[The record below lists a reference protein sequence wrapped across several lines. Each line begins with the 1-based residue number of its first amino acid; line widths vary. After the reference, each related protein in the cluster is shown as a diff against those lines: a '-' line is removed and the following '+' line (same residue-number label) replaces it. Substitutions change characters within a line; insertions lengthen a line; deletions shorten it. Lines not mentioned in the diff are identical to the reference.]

1 VLRLVSALLLLGS
14 MQPALALRVATLSP
28 HATELVWFAG
38 AGDQLVGVSAFSDYP
53 ESAGNL
59 PSIGDASAI
68 DRERII
74 SLDPELLV
82 YWSKGIRPSDLAW
95 LRDRGIALFASN
107 PLTIDELVDE
117 LHRLAELLG
126 TEATARNSIL
136 TIREKEK
143 QLRALD
149 RGYPVRLIHQLWRR
163 PLIVLGKQD
172 LLPHT
177 LRLCGIENPID
188 TGEQASATV
197 SREYLHAVRGDVI
210 LVAEEAL
217 FEPFNPHGLP
227 LLRGDGNS
235 MYRATPRLLDAAL
248 EICRKVRDGG
258 SRLPGLRD
266 R

>member
-1 VLRLVSALLLLGS
+1 VLRLVFALLLLGS
-14 MQPALALRVATLSP
+14 LQPAHALRVATLSP

-53 ESAGNL
+53 ESARNL

-82 YWSKGIRPSDLAW
+82 YWSNGIRPSDLAW

-107 PLTIDELVDE
+107 PVTVDELVNE
-117 LHRLAELLG
+117 VQRLAELLG
-126 TEATARNSIL
+126 TETWARNSIL
-136 TIREKEK
+136 AIREKEK

-149 RGYPVRLIHQLWRR
+149 TGVPVRMIHQLWRR
-163 PLIVLGKQD
+163 PLIVLGRQD

-177 LRLCGIENPID
+177 LGLCGIENPVD
-188 TGEQASATV
+188 TGGQASAAV

-210 LVAEEAL
+210 LVADEAV
-217 FEPFNPHGLP
+217 FEPFNPHALP

-235 MYRATPRLLDAAL
+235 LYRATPRLLDAAL
-248 EICRKVRDGG
+248 EICRKVRDRSSG
-258 SRLPGLRD
+258 LPD